1 MQRTQN
7 LSGRLRHLRWNGK
20 SSDFD
25 MKQLELKPRRQ
36 IIRWKNDKSRSISR
50 TLERQKEKAASNQQ
64 EHLFGLRPVDFSIL
78 PPLYAPPPPPPP
90 RPGFQRLVFPLTI
103 LTVLGTV
110 GYFYF
115 NNQND
120 SYEYWEAMQTG
131 GVLPG
136 TYDDDDD
143 DDDDDDNFDD
153 EEE

>member
-7 LSGRLRHLRWNGK
+7 LTRRLRYSKSNGRC
-20 SSDFD
+20 SDFHR
-25 MKQLELKPRRQ
+25 KRLELRPGQ
-36 IIRWKNDKSRSISR
+36 QIRWKNDNSRRSISR
-50 TLERQKEKAASNQQ
+50 TLKKQKDKAASNKE

-120 SYEYWEAMQTG
+120 SYDYWEAMQTG

-143 DDDDDDNFDD
+143 DDDDDDFDD